1 MQGKYPYDE
10 KDLATAP
17 RRMTVDDVGYAP
29 KERDTWSEGSVT
41 GCERETT
48 LTPPAQSI
56 DQNTCSDAHPVPSS
70 DEDVFD
76 FGRGLDE
83 A

>member
-1 MQGKYPYDE
+1 M
-10 KDLATAP
+10 
-17 RRMTVDDVGYAP
+17 DDVGYAS
-29 KERDTWSEGSVT
+29 KERDSWSDGSVT
-41 GCERETT
+41 GCEREVTP
-48 LTPPAQSI
+48 TPPAQSI
-56 DQNTCSDAHPVPSS
+56 DQHDGIFLPEPSS